1 MSTEQPEAPA
11 LPGVTRHRK
20 SERRQRSV
28 LVSVRLLPHELEIV
42 QALACAAGMEY
53 SVSGYLRKT
62 ALDQAATYEP
72 AGEEKAPAVPP
83 PPVAASFDR
92 ESLGRIVHEQRLACE
107 AERAALEGRER
118 FRLGPWER
126 RTYEQQETDMRT
138 GEAVAAA
145 ERARIA
151 ARMDELAANYP
162 VDVFPP
168 DSDVRDGISG
178 TAMRHAYS
186 NAAREI
192 READRG

>member
-1 MSTEQPEAPA
+1 MTDP
-11 LPGVTRHRK
+11 R
-20 SERRQRSV
+20 
-28 LVSVRLLPHELEIV
+28 
-42 QALACAAGMEY
+42 
-53 SVSGYLRKT
+53 
-62 ALDQAATYEP
+62 EP
-72 AGEEKAPAVPP
+72 
-83 PPVAASFDR
+83 
-92 ESLGRIVHEQRLACE
+92 LGRLVHDTRLACE
-107 AERAALEGRER
+107 AERAALEGRKR
-118 FRLGPWER
+118 FNLEPWER